1 MKDRIV
7 VAGARRIVP
16 SARRSPAKPRY
27 KAATACALAG
37 AAAVIIS
44 LMAASAHATTI
55 SAGQVDNVDAGETE
69 DSDLVFSG
77 GIQNVNSG
85 GTALNTRIDSGGTQN
100 VNNRGV
106 VSGTAPIGVGAV
118 LNVNNGGTSHNSL
131 ILVSGTEN
139 VGVGGVESGG
149 SASGGGIQN
158 ISGGTAF
165 HTFVIADG
173 TQNVFNGGIASSA
186 LVTSVNATQ
195 IINSG
200 GTALQTTISFS
211 GRQEVL
217 AGGSA
222 IGSIVSGGGSQ
233 IVSTGAFVSGTTLID
248 GFALQLIN
256 SGATVVDTELVSDG
270 ATQNVP
276 NGATAVR
283 TLINSGTVQT
293 IAGGGLAIA
302 ATISAS
308 GTQSVAAG
316 GNANGTT
323 LYGGGIQLI
332 SSGGTVTD
340 THVLSGGVQNVNAG
354 AIAIHTDINDGSIQN
369 IGSGGMA
376 TNTEINP
383 GTTQTIASGGLAVA
397 ATIASAGTQI
407 VAAGA
412 NANETKLLG
421 DGIQEINS
429 GGTVTDTHVVSGG
442 VQNVTAGATAIHSE
456 VGDGS
461 IQNVSSGGV
470 AINTEIDLGGLQVIL
485 AAALV
490 SGTLINVG
498 GSAAA
503 RQTGVSLSD
512 LILNGGTLW
521 LNDPQAGVAKPASFN
536 QVTVN
541 GLSGSGTVS
550 FATEFTALSG
560 DQLTLQN
567 GQGTLG
573 VTVRDYSTTDGDP
586 TQRLLLITTDAA
598 TTAQATLN
606 GRYVDVGAFEY
617 GLVKDGN
624 QYFLAAKTVE
634 PATPGSGGGSNLG
647 GGSGG
652 TPGGD
657 GGGGGGGSGGS
668 GGAGADSADDG
679 IGGTNGLVPTDTTQ
693 TVVAAAKAAG
703 AIWYDQLQ
711 QVQKRFGDLRSSI
724 GNDGAWVRG
733 YGDERHLYDP
743 GVKIDEGG
751 IQAGVD
757 HRIRNNSGDWIV
769 GLTAGAGYA
778 GLDMGASGTGNATQW
793 NIGVYGLW
801 LNDAGWYASTTAKY
815 NALNQHVSSVTGEG
829 IPVSAAYSL
838 SGYTVSFEGGRR
850 FLFDQGWFV
859 EPQAEW
865 TLTHGG
871 AASYTTNTG
880 LPVNV
885 NAATAQMGRVGVSFG
900 EKIELSDQDFVE
912 PYMRL
917 SVVRQFSGDNAVVV
931 AGSPFDV
938 STRSTYGVVSIG
950 ATAKYRKQLQF
961 YGELGYARGS
971 NYAMPWSIN
980 AGLRYT
986 W

>member
-1 MKDRIV
+1 
-7 VAGARRIVP
+7 
-16 SARRSPAKPRY
+16 
-27 KAATACALAG
+27 
-37 AAAVIIS
+37 
-44 LMAASAHATTI
+44 
-55 SAGQVDNVDAGETE
+55 
-69 DSDLVFSG
+69 
-77 GIQNVNSG
+77 
-85 GTALNTRIDSGGTQN
+85 
-100 VNNRGV
+100 
-106 VSGTAPIGVGAV
+106 
-118 LNVNNGGTSHNSL
+118 
-131 ILVSGTEN
+131 
-139 VGVGGVESGG
+139 
-149 SASGGGIQN
+149 
-158 ISGGTAF
+158 
-165 HTFVIADG
+165 
-173 TQNVFNGGIASSA
+173 
-186 LVTSVNATQ
+186 
-195 IINSG
+195 
-200 GTALQTTISFS
+200 
-211 GRQEVL
+211 
-217 AGGSA
+217 
-222 IGSIVSGGGSQ
+222 
-233 IVSTGAFVSGTTLID
+233 
-248 GFALQLIN
+248 
-256 SGATVVDTELVSDG
+256 
-270 ATQNVP
+270 
-276 NGATAVR
+276 
-283 TLINSGTVQT
+283 
-293 IAGGGLAIA
+293 
-302 ATISAS
+302 
-308 GTQSVAAG
+308 
-316 GNANGTT
+316 
-323 LYGGGIQLI
+323 
-332 SSGGTVTD
+332 
-340 THVLSGGVQNVNAG
+340 
-354 AIAIHTDINDGSIQN
+354 
-369 IGSGGMA
+369 
-376 TNTEINP
+376 
-383 GTTQTIASGGLAVA
+383 
-397 ATIASAGTQI
+397 
-407 VAAGA
+407 
-412 NANETKLLG
+412 
-421 DGIQEINS
+421 
-429 GGTVTDTHVVSGG
+429 
-442 VQNVTAGATAIHSE
+442 
-456 VGDGS
+456 
-461 IQNVSSGGV
+461 
-470 AINTEIDLGGLQVIL
+470 
-485 AAALV
+485 
-490 SGTLINVG
+490 
-498 GSAAA
+498 
-503 RQTGVSLSD
+503 
-512 LILNGGTLW
+512 
-521 LNDPQAGVAKPASFN
+521 
-536 QVTVN
+536 
-541 GLSGSGTVS
+541 
-550 FATEFTALSG
+550 
-560 DQLTLQN
+560 
-567 GQGTLG
+567 